1 MANYTAHNSKVFKVG
16 VEQYA
21 ERVIKVKLEAVL
33 RGIAQKIA
41 DFIDG
46 YFAKGDGYFPL
57 WTANLHDAT
66 GVGVYIDSRLSAYVP
81 TPKASSPQEYNG
93 IQGIIGSECLQQAL
107 TEATTTFST
116 GIWFVLF
123 SAVPYAYEVNAH
135 GSPKERGFRF
145 FDLLSADVESL
156 IKDALANLKPI
167 QL

>member
-1 MANYTAHNSKVFKVG
+1 MANHTAHNSKVFKVG

-46 YFAKGDGYFPL
+46 YFAKGDEYFPL

-66 GVGVYIDSRLSAYVP
+66 GVGVYIDGRLSAYVP

-93 IQGIIGSECLQQAL
+93 IEGIIGSECLQQAL